1 MIGIFFGILC
11 LIAFVSVWRGR
22 FSRGCRGGY
31 WGPDRFGRRP
41 HYLRGRY
48 FGLYRLFEELDT
60 SPGQEKAIRSAVDE
74 LRQSLRALRPRLKE
88 TQHSVATA
96 LSNDAFDTLALEQA
110 FEAPLSDVATSRGA
124 WVAALG
130 KIHEAL
136 DADQRR
142 RLARFVNALPYGW
155 RGAPCYGHERSWLF
169 GF

>member
-22 FSRGCRGGY
+22 FSRACRGGY
-31 WGPDRFGRRP
+31 GGPARFGRGH

-88 TQHSVATA
+88 TRHNVATA
-96 LSNDAFDTLALEQA
+96 LSNDAFEPLVLEQA
-110 FEAPLSDVATSRGA
+110 FEAPLSDVASSRGA

-142 RLARFVNALPYGW
+142 RLARFINALPHGLE
-155 RGAPCYGHERSWLF
+155 G
-169 GF
+169 